1 MRKMMNSVN
10 SLKSKITSRRK
21 EKLLQILMRILQRQN
36 HKKTRLSQIFS
47 EIDHCF
53 INSILIDNADVGGES
68 R

>member
-1 MRKMMNSVN
+1 MNLAN
-10 SLKSKITSRRK
+10 SSKSKIISRSK
-21 EKLLQILMRILQRQN
+21 ERLLQISMRILQRQN

-53 INSILIDNADVGGES
+53 INSILIDNANVGGGS